1 MVGLPRGDGH
11 ARPVF
16 FIGLSP
22 NSSIAPSIELTVDG
36 THGIREPQPAVFVS
50 FASLGRPDIV
60 KVLSIIIE
68 FAFTSIHEICG

>member
-1 MVGLPRGDGH
+1 MVGLSRGDGH
-11 ARPVF
+11 ARRYF
-16 FIGLSP
+16 FWTFTELKHS
-22 NSSIAPSIELTVDG
+22 PSIELTVDG